1 MAIRYN
7 RINLLRARKKI
18 DNEFIR
24 GFLDIKVKHICNEL
38 GANYDNIRQGIA
50 NPEATRMV
58 RNEIERRMRKIMGL
72 TTEK

>member
-1 MAIRYN
+1 M
-7 RINLLRARKKI
+7 ARKYDRKNFQKARRSI

-24 GFLDIKVKHICNEL
+24 GFLDIKVKHICEEV
-38 GANYDNIRQGIA
+38 GASYGNIINGVA

-72 TTEK
+72 TTNK

>member
-1 MAIRYN
+1 M
-7 RINLLRARKKI
+7 ARKYDRRNFQQMRRAI

-24 GFLDIKVKHICNEL
+24 GFVDIKVKYICEEV
-38 GANYDNIRQGIA
+38 GANYGNIMKGEA
-50 NPEATRMV
+50 NPEATRAV

>member
-1 MAIRYN
+1 MRYS
-7 RINLLRARKKI
+7 RISLLRARKSI

-58 RNEIERRMRKIMGL
+58 RNELERRMRKIMGL
-72 TTEK
+72 TTDK